1 MLRLLGSSGQFDS
14 FVRDRLQALLET
26 SGPLWRWRAEDPVA
40 ASLDPTSAEQMQ
52 KAGQIRDL
60 MTTGAPI
67 KVEVASFGGAVTAAE
82 FSAGGSTYRFEPNTV
97 GAKQVMWSLSSLP
110 EAHVI
115 LYSGTQEVKRFE
127 GQGVWALFRLMDA
140 AQKENAGPTAIKATF
155 GQGAQ
160 FVAFK
165 ITLPSD
171 RNPFG
176 RGGMWSF
183 RCPAK
188 L

>member
-1 MLRLLGSSGQFDS
+1 M
-14 FVRDRLQALLET
+14 
-26 SGPLWRWRAEDPVA
+26 AEVQR
-40 ASLDPTSAEQMQ
+40 PT
-52 KAGQIRDL
+52 
-60 MTTGAPI
+60 
-67 KVEVASFGGAVTAAE
+67 E
-82 FSAGGSTYRFEPNTV
+82 FSAGGATYRFEPNTV

-110 EAHVI
+110 EAHVV
-115 LYSGTQEVKRFE
+115 LYSGTPEGRRFE